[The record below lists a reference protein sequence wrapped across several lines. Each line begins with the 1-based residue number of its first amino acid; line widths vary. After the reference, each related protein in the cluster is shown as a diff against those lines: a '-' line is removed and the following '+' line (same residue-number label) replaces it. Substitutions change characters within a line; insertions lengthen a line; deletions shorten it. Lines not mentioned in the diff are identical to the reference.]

1 MNHMESKEM
10 VTRKAYSRLVCAVC
24 GDAISDRKMWVDDG
38 GFLCRHCAIM
48 TRFRRMRGEGA
59 GAGRRIVE
67 FAEGSSDGVHH
78 GMIGGLFAVQC
89 LDKSSQESFI
99 PDDLRLA
106 YKVLKNANCL
116 PPELELKKEIKAA
129 EELLGTLTDE
139 GEKYRQIKKVNYLI
153 MKLNLTRK
161 GSVQWEEQQRYYENI
176 LERVG
181 RGKRSS
187 DQK

>member
-1 MNHMESKEM
+1 MSKRNVFAALER
-10 VTRKAYSRLVCAVC
+10 VAEERIREAVQ
-24 GDAISDRKMWVDDG
+24 
-38 GFLCRHCAIM
+38 
-48 TRFRRMRGEGA
+48 RGEF
-59 GAGRRIVE
+59 E
-67 FAEGSSDGVHH
+67 NLPGSGKPLKLGDDR
-78 GMIGGLFAVQC
+78 Q
-89 LDKSSQESFI
+89 I